1 MYKLLADQLQSP
13 SALWVEPNTE
23 LRASRFFNQTSWIS
37 CSNPHLPMWM
47 WITEVRF
54 VDLTHWLRI
63 KHRLLQLQKETKSLK
78 RSTTK
83 GSKPHYRQSTIMER
97 SDSSPPHLL
106 SPPYSAAAFNSA
118 PRHTESRNITTQPA
132 TTSAHEKLKLL
143 SHLAWL
149 RENGDLPY
157 VMEKLV
163 LQTAVGHQSTVFNC
177 WWSTASG

>member
-23 LRASRFFNQTSWIS
+23 LRASRFFNQTSSLVPTLTCKCGCVI
-37 CSNPHLPMWM
+37 
-47 WITEVRF
+47 EVRF
-54 VDLTHWLRI
+54 VDLAHWLRI
-63 KHRLLQLQKETKSLK
+63 KTQIVATSKWNKSLK

-106 SPPYSAAAFNSA
+106 SPPLFCSCFQFSTKTHREQEHHNSA
-118 PRHTESRNITTQPA
+118 S

-149 RENGDLPY
+149 RENG
-157 VMEKLV
+157 
-163 LQTAVGHQSTVFNC
+163 GSTIC
-177 WWSTASG
+177 HGIAGASDCGGPSVHSV